1 ENMCLSTV
9 YMHSGDEKKEIMKD
23 VASIEAEG
31 DGFWF
36 IDLFGERRFV
46 QGRIE
51 AINLLD
57 GHFVMLN
64 NETSQ

>member
-1 ENMCLSTV
+1 MCLSTV

-23 VASIEAEG
+23 VANIEAEG

>member
-1 ENMCLSTV
+1 MCLSTV
-9 YMHSGDEKKEIMKD
+9 YMHSGNEEKEIMKD

-64 NETSQ
+64 NEASP

>member
-1 ENMCLSTV
+1 MCLSTV

-23 VASIEAEG
+23 VANIEAQG

>member
-1 ENMCLSTV
+1 MCLSTV
-9 YMHSGDEKKEIMKD
+9 YMHSGSEEKEIMTD

-36 IDLFGERRFV
+36 IDLFGDRRFIE
-46 QGRIE
+46 GRIE

-64 NETSQ
+64 NEAAG

>member
-1 ENMCLSTV
+1 MCLSTV

-23 VASIEAEG
+23 VASIEAEA

-64 NETSQ
+64 NETSH

>member
-1 ENMCLSTV
+1 MCLSTV
-9 YMHSGDEKKEIMKD
+9 YMHSGGEEKEIMKD

-64 NETSQ
+64 NEASN